1 MSNKLDQEPDPSQP
15 IVYQIRIKGQAG
27 MLFYTFSITSKD
39 MERKYLSIRNGSV
52 VGKVMPHLGFV
63 HASVLE

>member
-27 MLFYTFSITSKD
+27 MLFYTFSITR
-39 MERKYLSIRNGSV
+39 RKLDAPLE
-52 VGKVMPHLGFV
+52 VGW
-63 HASVLE
+63 